1 MSFCPDSYRDCFRM
15 SPNTY
20 SMLSRK
26 QKHILLKFFSL
37 FSVVRGY
44 NILVIV
50 IAQYL
55 ASVYI
60 MAHDKPLKSV
70 LFDANLF
77 MLVLASAV
85 TIAAG
90 YIINNFYDSEKDLI
104 NKPYKSRLDRLVS
117 QNTKLSFYFVLNF
130 MAVIMVSYVS
140 FKAVVFFSIYIFGIW
155 FYSHRLKKMPF
166 IGNLTSAV
174 LTITPFFAIFMY
186 YKNFETVIFVHAIF
200 LFLIISMREL
210 TKDLENI
217 IGDLAQNYRTIPI
230 VYGETASKVMLTI
243 LSILTLIPTYLLLY
257 RFEVGH
263 MYIYFYLSLGLLAV
277 FMILL
282 WKSKTKTDYL
292 ILHNILKFII
302 VAGVF
307 CIVLINIDVVLNR
320 I

>member
-1 MSFCPDSYRDCFRM
+1 
-15 SPNTY
+15 
-20 SMLSRK
+20 MLSRR

-60 MAHDKPLKSV
+60 FAPDKPIKSV
-70 LFDANLF
+70 LFDVNLL
-77 MLVLASAV
+77 MLVLASSA

-104 NKPYKSRLDRLVS
+104 NKPRKTMLDRLVS

-130 MAVIMVSYVS
+130 LAVVFASYVS
-140 FKAVVFFSIYIFGIW
+140 FGAVIFFALYIFAIW
-155 FYSHRLKKMPF
+155 LYSHRLKKQPMT
-166 IGNLTSAV
+166 GNIVSALLTV
-174 LTITPFFAIFMY
+174 TPFFAIFIY
-186 YKNFETVIFVHAIF
+186 YQNFELVVFAHAIF
-200 LFLIISMREL
+200 LFLLVSMREL

-217 IGDLAQNYRTIPI
+217 KGDLALNYRTVPV
-230 VYGETASKVMLTI
+230 VYGEKISKMMLSIVGVLTI
-243 LSILTLIPTYLLLY
+243 ISAIVLILYFKIGY
-257 RFEVGH
+257 
-263 MYIYFYLSLGLLAV
+263 MYYFFYLSIALL
-277 FMILL
+277 MLYLILL
-282 WKSKTKTDYL
+282 LNSNQKTHYL

-302 VAGVF
+302 VSGVF
-307 CIVLINIDVVLNR
+307 SILLIDVSVVLNR